1 MRVLTQNRKST
12 FVAYI
17 RYTDDILKRSMDI
30 SDVPRERY
38 HVVTDQLIVI
48 CNFLFLKGLC
58 TYMQTSQIVWL

>member
-30 SDVPRERY
+30 SGVPRERY

-48 CNFLFLKGLC
+48 WDFLF
-58 TYMQTSQIVWL
+58 